1 MKVRPR
7 HSGSLPE
14 DRELPVEAGQHQ
26 GSGSPDH
33 QKGGRGGLG
42 ALRGKPSPKCGA
54 ARSPCSPRSRQTPGP
69 EDLPAAGDEPA
80 LLRPPAPR
88 RHLGLSEVRRRIS
101 FGEASSS
108 RFSLPRSRIRLSG
121 GGRVLGTSPVM
132 GAAGP
137 TNLSS
142 GRFCST
148 AEGLFRQVSVTVPA
162 LCLSPAQH
170 WAQGAEAGRVRQ
182 AFFGP
187 CHSGPFLGLIPAPG
201 SPLPAGSQP
210 SSSQHQRPSLRCL
223 F

>member
-14 DRELPVEAGQHQ
+14 DRQLPVEASQHQ

-54 ARSPCSPRSRQTPGP
+54 AAAARGAGRRLAQRTFPRLVTNPRCSARWP
-69 EDLPAAGDEPA
+69 
-80 LLRPPAPR
+80 
-88 RHLGLSEVRRRIS
+88 HLGLSEVRRRIS
-101 FGEASSS
+101 FEEASSS
-108 RFSLPRSRIRLSG
+108 RFSLPRSSIRLSG

-148 AEGLFRQVSVTVPA
+148 AEGLLRQVSVTVPA
-162 LCLSPAQH
+162 LCLPPTST
-170 WAQGAEAGRVRQ
+170 GLRERRQ
-182 AFFGP
+182 AECDRHSSGP
-187 CHSGPFLGLIPAPG
+187 VTSGPFLGLIPAPG

-210 SSSQHQRPSLRCL
+210 SSSQLQRPSLRCL

>member
-14 DRELPVEAGQHQ
+14 YRQLPVEASQHQ

-54 ARSPCSPRSRQTPGP
+54 AAAARGAGRRLAQRTFPRLVTNPRCSARWP
-69 EDLPAAGDEPA
+69 
-80 LLRPPAPR
+80 
-88 RHLGLSEVRRRIS
+88 HLGLSEVRRRIS
-101 FGEASSS
+101 FEEASSS

-148 AEGLFRQVSVTVPA
+148 AQGLLRQVSVTVPA

-187 CHSGPFLGLIPAPG
+187 CHLRAFPGADSCTWKPPPRWLTAFEFPAPTSFPEMPFLKH
-201 SPLPAGSQP
+201 S
-210 SSSQHQRPSLRCL
+210 
-223 F
+223 

>member
-1 MKVRPR
+1 MAALITRR
-7 HSGSLPE
+7 GAEAGWALCGGSLH
-14 DRELPVEAGQHQ
+14 RSAGQ
-26 GSGSPDH
+26 P
-33 QKGGRGGLG
+33 
-42 ALRGKPSPKCGA
+42 AAPA
-54 ARSPCSPRSRQTPGP
+54 ARGAGRRLAQRTFPRLVTNPRCSARWP
-69 EDLPAAGDEPA
+69 
-80 LLRPPAPR
+80 
-88 RHLGLSEVRRRIS
+88 HLGLSEVRRRIS

-148 AEGLFRQVSVTVPA
+148 AQGLLRQVSVTVPA

-182 AFFGP
+182 EFFGP
-187 CHSGPFLGLIPAPG
+187 CHSGPFLGLIPPPG